1 MRTPT
6 FITFVMIFLSMTT
19 TASAAG
25 GLELRGPVATVEDG
39 AVYTWGPQEFAGFN
53 YDSDD
58 DLGTERLTFFITGNS
73 LDEPMGVV
81 YETAAQLNA
90 FDYEDWGTYWTIS
103 FLGENYFAG
112 YAESWD
118 SYWDSY
124 LYDTS
129 EDDNLLVD
137 EQLSKILIDD
147 DQERTFSSDASL
159 KLAEG
164 YELAIKGIDSY
175 GNIWLE
181 LKKDDEIVDSTL
193 ISPSIDGA
201 TIADKTYTYTKDLG
215 ATQDIVVIAVHFK
228 GPVFHGEEAGLQN
241 AAIVNGIWQISDA
254 PIDVEEDTVYD
265 KMTIQTVD
273 ADAKAIMMDNEDN
286 KITLNM
292 NKDILL
298 MEKIR
303 IKTADQDV
311 ICPEEPL
318 RFYVY
323 KEITEPGTYEIRG
336 TVNNVVDGAT
346 VEWDVS
352 SFAGFYYDIDDNLG
366 TEKIVMTITDDA
378 LEEPN
383 GVIYQTTAQQND
395 FDFEEWGKYWTI
407 GFLAEEYF
415 AAYVEDGATAY
426 LAEDSTDDNLMI
438 DEQLS
443 KVLIDDDED
452 RTFAAGTPLKLA
464 EGYELMVKSIDPD
477 TGRVNLELQKNGEV
491 VDTDVVEPS
500 KSWATIS
507 DKTYTY
513 RKNLGETQEIVV
525 IAVHFRNAYRGGG
538 QSLVS
543 VDGVWQISDTC
554 TDVEEDTEY
563 DKMTIQTVNAD
574 TLTIMMNNEDNKINL
589 YRNSDSLLMEN
600 IRIKTSDQGEISAE
614 VPLRFYIYKEA
625 TVEEPETPRP
635 SQEIGLI

>member
-1 MRTPT
+1 
-6 FITFVMIFLSMTT
+6 
-19 TASAAG
+19 
-25 GLELRGPVATVEDG
+25 
-39 AVYTWGPQEFAGFN
+39 
-53 YDSDD
+53 
-58 DLGTERLTFFITGNS
+58 
-73 LDEPMGVV
+73 
-81 YETAAQLNA
+81 
-90 FDYEDWGTYWTIS
+90 
-103 FLGENYFAG
+103 
-112 YAESWD
+112 
-118 SYWDSY
+118 
-124 LYDTS
+124 
-129 EDDNLLVD
+129 
-137 EQLSKILIDD
+137 
-147 DQERTFSSDASL
+147 
-159 KLAEG
+159 
-164 YELAIKGIDSY
+164 
-175 GNIWLE
+175 
-181 LKKDDEIVDSTL
+181 
-193 ISPSIDGA
+193 
-201 TIADKTYTYTKDLG
+201 
-215 ATQDIVVIAVHFK
+215 
-228 GPVFHGEEAGLQN
+228 VFHGEEAGLQN